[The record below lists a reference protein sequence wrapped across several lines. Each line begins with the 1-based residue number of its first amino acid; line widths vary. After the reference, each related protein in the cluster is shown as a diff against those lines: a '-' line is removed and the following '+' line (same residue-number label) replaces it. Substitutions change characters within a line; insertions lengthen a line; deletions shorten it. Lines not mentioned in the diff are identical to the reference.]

1 MTIFAFL
8 LLAAVSQECGGGA
21 PDGGPS
27 NFVYFGRDHEP
38 ALEPAFLQAHG
49 VDGAQLTFTWRELEP
64 ERGQYDFAEIERH
77 LEILGRHGKRLWIQL
92 ADVTF
97 TDRLP
102 VPEYLRADTA
112 FHGGAARKYEGS
124 EGVFDGWVAR
134 RWDPAVRRR
143 LAALFAALAARF
155 DGRIEGV
162 NLAETAI
169 GFEDPRFHPPGFS
182 FDAYASG
189 IREIMRDAGRAF
201 SRSCVIVYANFMPGE
216 SLPVVDHGYLR
227 GTFEAAEELGVGVG
241 GPDLLPYR
249 EGQRRNSLP
258 LIASRG
264 EHVVAGMAI
273 QDGNLSE
280 VNPATGNPVTVEHLY
295 RIARD
300 EFRLDYVFWGREE
313 PYYSRDVLPFLASLR
328 AVRR

>member
-1 MTIFAFL
+1 MTILSFL
-8 LLAAVSQECGGGA
+8 LLAVVSQGCGGGA
-21 PDGGPS
+21 PDGGPG

-38 ALEPAFLQAHG
+38 ALEAAFLEAPG
-49 VDGAQLTFTWRELEP
+49 VDGAQLTFTWRQLEP
-64 ERGQYDFAEIERH
+64 TRGQYDFAEIERY
-77 LEILGRHGKRLWIQL
+77 LELLAQHGKRLWIQL

-134 RWDPAVRRR
+134 RWDPAVRGR
-143 LAALFAALAARF
+143 LAALFAAVAAEL
-155 DGRIEGV
+155 DGRIAGM

-189 IREIMRDAGRAF
+189 IRAIMRDARRAF
-201 SRSCVIVYANFMPGE
+201 TRSCVIVYANFMPGE
-216 SLPVVDHGYLR
+216 ALPVEDNGYLR
-227 GTFEAAEELGVGVG
+227 GIYQAADELGVGVG

-249 EGQRRNSLP
+249 EGQRNNSLP
-258 LIASRG
+258 LIASRAD
-264 EHVVAGMAI
+264 HVVAGMAV

-280 VNPATGNPVTVEHLY
+280 VDPATGEPVTIDELY

-313 PYYSRDVLPFLASLR
+313 PYYSRDVLPFLAALGR
-328 AVRR
+328 

>member
-1 MTIFAFL
+1 MTTLAFL
-8 LLAAVSQECGGGA
+8 LLAALSQACGGGA

-38 ALEPAFLQAHG
+38 ALEPAFLQARG
-49 VDGAQLTFTWRELEP
+49 VDGAQLTFTWQELEP
-64 ERGQYDFAEIERH
+64 KRGQYGFAEIERY
-77 LEILGRHGKRLWIQL
+77 LAILGRHGKRLWIQL

-97 TDRLP
+97 GNRLP
-102 VPEYLRADTA
+102 VPEYLRVDTA
-112 FHGGAARKYEGS
+112 FHGGVARKYEGS

-143 LAALFAALAARF
+143 LAALFQALAAEF

-162 NLAETAI
+162 NLAETAV

-189 IREIMRDAGRAF
+189 IRAIMRDAERAF

-216 SLPVVDHGYLR
+216 SLPAVDHGYLR
-227 GTFEAAEELGVGVG
+227 GIYASAAELGVGVG
-241 GPDLLPYR
+241 GPDLLPFR
-249 EGQRRNSLP
+249 EGQRNNSLP
-258 LIASRG
+258 LIVARG
-264 EHVVAGMAI
+264 EHVVAGMAV

-280 VNPATGNPVTVEHLY
+280 IDPATGKPVTVDELY

-300 EFRLDYVFWGREE
+300 ELRLDYVFWGREE
-313 PYYSRDVLPFLASLR
+313 PYFSRDVLPFLATLGR
-328 AVRR
+328 

>member
-1 MTIFAFL
+1 MTILALL
-8 LLAAVSQECGGGA
+8 LLAAVSQGCGSDA
-21 PDGGPS
+21 PYSGPS

-38 ALEPAFLQAHG
+38 ALAPAFLEAQG

-77 LEILGRHGKRLWIQL
+77 LAILGRHGKRLWIQL

-102 VPEYLRADTA
+102 VPAYLRADTA

-143 LAALFAALAARF
+143 LAALFAALAAEF

-182 FDAYASG
+182 FDAYATG
-189 IREIMRDAGRAF
+189 IRAIMRDAGRAF

-216 SLPVVDHGYLR
+216 ALPAVDKGYLR
-227 GTFEAAEELGVGVG
+227 GIYESAEELGVGVG

-249 EGQRRNSLP
+249 EGQRGNSLP

-264 EHVVAGMAI
+264 EHVVAGMAV

-280 VNPATGNPVTVEHLY
+280 VNPATGKPVTVETLY
-295 RIARD
+295 SVARD
-300 EFRLDYVFWGREE
+300 ELRLDYVFWGREE
-313 PYYSRDVLPFLASLR
+313 PYYSRDVLPFLASLSR
-328 AVRR
+328 E